1 MKNVPAITLRRKMT
15 PMDRNNDIPTTA
27 QLDAE
32 LKRLRYNS
40 NFIRTFRN
48 TVSSLIV
55 IAAVAV
61 LISTMIMPVL
71 RVTGTSMNPTLNND
85 EVLVCSKLSEI
96 KKGDIVAFYYNNK
109 VLLKRVIGTSGD
121 IIDITEEG
129 TVSVNGEVLD
139 EPYISETAF
148 GECDIELPYQVPEN
162 RIFVMGDHRAVSI
175 DSRSSSVGCIADEN
189 IIGKVIMVVYPLK
202 NIRSLS

>member
-1 MKNVPAITLRRKMT
+1 
-15 PMDRNNDIPTTA
+15 MDRNNDIPTTA

-139 EPYISETAF
+139 EPYISEAAF

>member
-1 MKNVPAITLRRKMT
+1 
-15 PMDRNNDIPTTA
+15 MDRNNDIPTTA

>member
-1 MKNVPAITLRRKMT
+1 MKNVSAITLRRKMT

-96 KKGDIVAFYYNNK
+96 KKGDIAAFYYNNK

-139 EPYISETAF
+139 EPYISEAAF